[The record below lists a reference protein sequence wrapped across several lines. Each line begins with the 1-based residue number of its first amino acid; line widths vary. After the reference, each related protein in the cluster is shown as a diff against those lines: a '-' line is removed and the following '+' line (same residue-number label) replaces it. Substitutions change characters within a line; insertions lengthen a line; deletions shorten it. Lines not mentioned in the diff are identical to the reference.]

1 LDGIHKL
8 HKDPNLDHVAGF
20 PVVGLGGKARRDDN
34 AMGVL
39 VENVAVAQRTPPRL
53 SMRAT
58 RTITS
63 AKARMAR
70 GPWYLLGIF
79 MVF

>member
-1 LDGIHKL
+1 LDGINGFDKN
-8 HKDPNLDHVAGF
+8 PNLDHIARF
-20 PVVGLGGKARRDDN
+20 PIVRLGGKAGRDDN

-79 MVF
+79 MV